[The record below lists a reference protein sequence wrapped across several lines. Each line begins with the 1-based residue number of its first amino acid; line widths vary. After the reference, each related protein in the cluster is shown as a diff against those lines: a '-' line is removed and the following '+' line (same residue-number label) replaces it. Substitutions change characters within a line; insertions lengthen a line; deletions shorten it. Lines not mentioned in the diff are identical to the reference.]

1 MTSLGQLERAVMDV
15 VWSATGAVTAR
26 DVMSSLAG
34 RDLAYT
40 TVLTVLS
47 RLERKGL
54 LVRDK
59 GQRAH
64 TYLAAASR
72 EDHIAVLMSQALG
85 QADDRA
91 AVLVHF
97 ARTVSAAEATA
108 LRIALEA
115 RP

>member
-1 MTSLGQLERAVMDV
+1 MDV
-15 VWSATGAVTAR
+15 VWSAPGAVTAR
-26 DVMSSLAG
+26 DVMPSLAA
-34 RDLAYT
+34 RELAYT
-40 TVLTVLS
+40 TVLTVLT

-64 TYLAAASR
+64 TYRAAASR
-72 EDHIAVLMSQALG
+72 EDHIAVLMAQALG

-97 ARTVSAAEATA
+97 ARSVSAAEADA
-108 LRIALEA
+108 LRVALES
-115 RP
+115 RL